1 MIRLQY
7 TSKFSDD
14 ASIIYLMSVRML
26 SGLFVL
32 FLVDVKGRRP
42 LFLISFAGSA
52 LMMMLMG
59 VVVAFDK
66 SAGDSWIMLIAQL
79 GMEVAGGLGVVTI
92 ADIYTAEAFNTMKKA
107 SSILYTTTAEFLFH
121 VIIIAV
127 TFDVISTTVYNWIFL
142 VGSGILVLIITVFL
156 HKELPETAK
165 MSIRQTRNE
174 FLKSGEIVFS
184 GSKMPV
190 QNITFN

>member
-1 MIRLQY
+1 
-7 TSKFSDD
+7 
-14 ASIIYLMSVRML
+14 
-26 SGLFVL
+26 
-32 FLVDVKGRRP
+32 
-42 LFLISFAGSA
+42 
-52 LMMMLMG
+52 MMLMG

-190 QNITFN
+190 QNITFNWQLLQTSILNKTQI